1 MVTIGALLIPILVS
15 AVLVFIVSALVWTV
29 LPHHKKDY
37 GALPNEQAV
46 LEAMGDVP
54 RGQYDFPHMTSMDQL
69 KTPEMQKRFE
79 RGPAG
84 FFIVAPKGVPPMGK
98 NLGIWFIYSVLVGVV
113 VAYVAGR
120 TLPVGTEYLA
130 VFQITG
136 TVAWAAYGF
145 SHVSEAIWFARPWSG
160 IFKQLFDALLYGLV
174 TAGAFAW
181 LWPG

>member
-1 MVTIGALLIPILVS
+1 MRSGRCRPACTTS
-15 AVLVFIVSALVWTV
+15 RTMS
-29 LPHHKKDY
+29 
-37 GALPNEQAV
+37 
-46 LEAMGDVP
+46 
-54 RGQYDFPHMTSMDQL
+54 SMDEL
-69 KTPEMQKRFE
+69 KTPNIRARFE
-79 RGPAG
+79 KGPAG
-84 FFIVAPKGVPPMGK
+84 FFIVAPRGMPKMGK
-98 NLGIWFIYSVLVGVV
+98 NLGIWFVYSVLVGVV

-120 TLPVGTEYLA
+120 TLAPGTEYLR

-181 LWPG
+181 LWPS